1 MTDAAKK
8 HKSHDPRKILKK
20 YPDHFPVV
28 CSSSPKGGSTQ
39 KLLVPRQMKRDEFIE
54 VARARCQWG
63 KPDSDVRL
71 SNGNPLP
78 KIDCMVEIYNAHKS
92 SDELLHITVHV
103 GRYEDEL
110 PRASVL
116 EERTPTSDCDIK
128 ADGPQVFH
136 MPDNDNAQPLD
147 DDARRSRRLQ
157 KKYPDRVPVLVKQAA
172 SIGLPNIDKKLLV
185 PKSMTCAGLQ
195 QILPKHLGIQQE
207 NGANIEVERLCLFMG
222 DEPLKD
228 NALMSEI
235 YNQYVDEQD
244 GGLHITV
251 RMDLPMESA
260 VVDQDDAADG
270 QEVFDL
276 AVMQAALDEAKEQL
290 KRALAKA
297 EAAEKSA
304 AAKEELLV
312 AEQKRTLEAELK
324 IISLDESLANEVQ
337 KVKQLQEEAVQ
348 AAEREEELHQNPEKS
363 QGFASYQAAVASEIT
378 ASFEEK
384 IAQMQEKH
392 AREIAELRQALDF
405 GGRADA
411 DEWAAK
417 MKVMEAKAER
427 AEAAKETTDAEAKRV
442 AEKLAALEQRLRK
455 SDQEIELL
463 TRKLASES
471 AEKMKFQKE
480 AKDFAEQLE
489 RARDGFVHVHC
500 DRFGFV
506 ADNLSEENGFEV
518 LPA

>member
-28 CSSSPKGGSTQ
+28 CESSPKAGSTQ
-39 KLLVPRQMKRDEFIE
+39 KLLVPRQMKREEFIQ
-54 VARARCQWG
+54 VARARCHWG

-71 SNGNPLP
+71 NTGNPLP
-78 KIDCMVEIYNAHKS
+78 KIDCMVEIYNIYKS
-92 SDELLHITVHV
+92 SDELLHITVHA
-103 GRYEDEL
+103 GRCEDEDKL
-110 PRASVL
+110 RKASVSSI
-116 EERTPTSDCDIK
+116 EERTPTTDCDSK

-157 KKYPDRVPVLVKQAA
+157 KKYPDRVPVLVKQAR
-172 SIGLPNIDKKLLV
+172 SIGLPDIDKKLLV

-222 DEPLKD
+222 DEPLKE

-251 RMDLPMESA
+251 RMDLPLESTA
-260 VVDQDDAADG
+260 VDQDNASDG
-270 QEVFDL
+270 QEVFDV
-276 AVMQAALDEAKEQL
+276 ATIQAELDESKAQL
-290 KRALAKA
+290 KKALAKA
-297 EAAEKSA
+297 EAAEKNAS
-304 AAKEELLV
+304 AKEELLV

-324 IISLDESLANEVQ
+324 IISLEESLSNEVE
-337 KVKQLQEEAVQ
+337 KVKELQEEAAQ
-348 AAEREEELHQNPEKS
+348 AAVLEEELQQELAEKS
-363 QGFASYQAAVASEIT
+363 REFATHQAHASRE
-378 ASFEEK
+378 
-384 IAQMQEKH
+384 IAQVQEKA
-392 AREIAELRQALDF
+392 AREMAELRQVLDL

-417 MKVMEAKAER
+417 IQAIEARAEK
-427 AEAAKETTDAEAKRV
+427 AEAAKEKSDAEAKRV
-442 AEKLAALEQRLRK
+442 AEKLAAMEQRLRK

-463 TRKLASES
+463 TKKLASES
-471 AEKMKFQKE
+471 AEKTKIQKE
-480 AKDFAEQLE
+480 AKDLNEQLE